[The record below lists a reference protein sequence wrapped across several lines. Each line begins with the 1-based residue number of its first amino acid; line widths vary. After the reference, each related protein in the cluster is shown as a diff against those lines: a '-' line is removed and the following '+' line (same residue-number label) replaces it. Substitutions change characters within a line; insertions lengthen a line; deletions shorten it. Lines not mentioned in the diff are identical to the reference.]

1 MEELGKKLDKLNR
14 KKFPKEE
21 CDSVFIA
28 GTEIIE
34 DINKLKNGEECNFE
48 DRLEQIKNE
57 ALQEEMLFAS
67 EEFDIFGTI
76 TEDKT
81 KINTIGN
88 AKHREIKKSKF
99 RILEINK
106 NTDNETYTNTL
117 KYIIKELEK
126 AMSNAEFGENINA
139 FYASTR
145 SDCKPRLQYIV
156 Y

>member
-28 GTEIIE
+28 GTEVIE
-34 DINKLKNGEECNFE
+34 DINKLKNEEESNFAN
-48 DRLEQIKNE
+48 RIEQIKNE

-106 NTDNETYTNTL
+106 NTNNETYVNTL
-117 KYIIKELEK
+117 QGIVKGLEK
-126 AMSNAEFGENINA
+126 AISKAEFGEILNVY
-139 FYASTR
+139 YASTR
-145 SDCKPRLQYIV
+145 SSSKPRL
-156 Y
+156 

>member
-28 GTEIIE
+28 GTEVIE
-34 DINKLKNGEECNFE
+34 DINKLKNEEESNFE
-48 DRLEQIKNE
+48 NRIDQIKNE

-106 NTDNETYTNTL
+106 NTNNENYVNTL
-117 KYIIKELEK
+117 QGIVKGLEK
-126 AMSNAEFGENINA
+126 AISKAEFGETLNVY
-139 FYASTR
+139 YASTR
-145 SDCKPRLQYIV
+145 SSCKPRL
-156 Y
+156 

>member
-28 GTEIIE
+28 GTEVIE
-34 DINKLKNGEECNFE
+34 DINKLKNEEESNFE
-48 DRLEQIKNE
+48 NRIEQIKNE

-106 NTDNETYTNTL
+106 NTNNENYVNTL
-117 KYIIKELEK
+117 QGIVKGLEK
-126 AMSNAEFGENINA
+126 AISKAEFGETLNVY
-139 FYASTR
+139 YASTR
-145 SDCKPRLQYIV
+145 SYCKPRL
-156 Y
+156 